1 MSAQLTKL
9 TARQKRRNLRSVDA
23 STAAMVSGTEV
34 TSQFRPLTG
43 IQVEKIHQAAL
54 DLLEQLGMANPTP
67 RVLDIALANGCSL
80 NAQGAACLSATAC
93 RRYAGRS
100 RPRIYRSWPIAKIRF

>member
-34 TSQFRPLTG
+34 TSKFRPLTD
-43 IQVEKIHQAAL
+43 IQIEKIHQAAL

-80 NAQGAACLSATAC
+80 NAQGAAC